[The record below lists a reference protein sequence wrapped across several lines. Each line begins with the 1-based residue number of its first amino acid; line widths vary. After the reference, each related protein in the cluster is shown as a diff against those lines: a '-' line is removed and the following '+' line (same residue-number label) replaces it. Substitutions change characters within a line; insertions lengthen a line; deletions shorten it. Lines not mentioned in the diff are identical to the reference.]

1 MQVKPRKLRDNWPLP
16 ITPGEAMYKR
26 ILVAVD
32 GSGTA
37 NRGLKE
43 ALRLAKAHQA
53 RICLLHVVEEF
64 FITQAGEAA
73 MYAEQMFKTL
83 RAEGRRI
90 LSRAQAL
97 ARRQGLR
104 ARPVL
109 VESVTQPVANIIIRE
124 ARKWNADLIV
134 LGTHGRRG
142 IRRVVMGSDAEQVV
156 RATPVPVLLVRA
168 PGRR

>member
-16 ITPGEAMYKR
+16 ITQGEAMYKR

-97 ARRQGLR
+97 ARRQGLS
-104 ARPVL
+104 ARPGASSRCRWRWCEIQRRRSAASSPSL
-109 VESVTQPVANIIIRE
+109 EPSTSPPCATVAR
-124 ARKWNADLIV
+124 
-134 LGTHGRRG
+134 
-142 IRRVVMGSDAEQVV
+142 
-156 RATPVPVLLVRA
+156 
-168 PGRR
+168 